1 MHTAELANAYENLLD
16 AAEAITES
24 IPLTADERSDTNWT
38 LSHVAL
44 SDRLLA
50 TAAREV
56 LAGEPALIDNFPAI
70 DPATIS
76 SLITSTTH
84 AQRIDTVR
92 RNGAEF
98 LELVGRTP
106 EQAGETSV
114 RLRIFGRDGRHVSD
128 TQLPWGELIR
138 LRARE
143 HVPGHAAR
151 LAAFAAVAKNRASS
165 GSDG

>member
-1 MHTAELANAYENLLD
+1 MQTTELANAYDNLL
-16 AAEAITES
+16 AAAGAITES
-24 IPLTADERSDTNWT
+24 TPLTADERSDANWT

-50 TAAREV
+50 AAAREV
-56 LAGEPALIDNFPAI
+56 LAGKSVLIDNFPAM

-76 SLITSTTH
+76 SLIASTTH
-84 AQRIDTVR
+84 AQRIDAVR

-138 LRARE
+138 LRARV

-151 LAAFAAVAKNRASS
+151 LAAVAKNRASS
-165 GSDG
+165 GATG

>member
-1 MHTAELANAYENLLD
+1 MHTRELANAYENLLD
-16 AAEAITES
+16 AAESITES
-24 IPLTADERSDTNWT
+24 TPLTPDERSDTDWT

-50 TAAREV
+50 TAAREI
-56 LAGEPALIDNFPAI
+56 LAGESTLIDNFPAM
-70 DPATIS
+70 DPAAIS
-76 SLITSTTH
+76 ALIASTTH
-84 AQRIDTVR
+84 VQRIDAVR

-98 LELVGRTP
+98 LELVGQTP

-114 RLRIFGRDGRHVSD
+114 RLRIFDRDGRHSSD

-151 LAAFAAVAKNRASS
+151 LAAFAAAAKNRALN
-165 GSDG
+165 GAD